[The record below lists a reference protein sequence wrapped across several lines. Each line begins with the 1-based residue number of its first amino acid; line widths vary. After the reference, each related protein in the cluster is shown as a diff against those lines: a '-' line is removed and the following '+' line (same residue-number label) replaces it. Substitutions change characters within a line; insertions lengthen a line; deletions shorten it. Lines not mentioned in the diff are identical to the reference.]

1 MLHSRPRARQ
11 HWEITM
17 GREDER
23 KQQPDGGAYIGN
35 RPEFAEETIPGGVR
49 EGDERVAANDS
60 ESSGEGKASER
71 AQGDPSD
78 WPHGHREADA
88 PPER

>member
-1 MLHSRPRARQ
+1 
-11 HWEITM
+11 M
-17 GREDER
+17 GREDEQ

-71 AQGDPSD
+71 VQGNRSD
-78 WPHGHREADA
+78 WPRGHGETETPA
-88 PPER
+88 ER